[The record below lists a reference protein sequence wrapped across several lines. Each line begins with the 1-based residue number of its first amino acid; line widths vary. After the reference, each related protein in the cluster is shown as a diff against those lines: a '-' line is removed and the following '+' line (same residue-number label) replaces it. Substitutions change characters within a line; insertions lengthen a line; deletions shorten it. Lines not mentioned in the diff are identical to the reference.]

1 MSQEGEFLRLRRG
14 DFFFSGEGFC
24 LSCEEDFFFVF
35 REGDLHVFV
44 LSGMSGFFSI
54 RWGYLFVLGGGSLSR
69 GVGSPCVRRG
79 FSVLG
84 SVKFQYL

>member
-44 LSGMSGFFSI
+44 LSGMSGFF
-54 RWGYLFVLGGGSLSR
+54 LLGGGISLFLE
-69 GVGSPCVRRG
+69 GGHFPG
-79 FSVLG
+79 E
-84 SVKFQYL
+84 